1 MLRTMVLGLAGAA
14 MLAAPALAAPYV
26 AVDGN
31 KKYVAMLD
39 EGSVVKSAGVVNS
52 EALMVING
60 GKAVLVK
67 LQFDCA
73 ARTWRQQSSRDVN
86 ADSTLAAPIV
96 TGGPATVVQADTL
109 GASLLERACH
119 GRQVNASGGW
129 TRATLTEAVTAAR
142 AVLVRANSEP

>member
-1 MLRTMVLGLAGAA
+1 MLRSLVLGLAAA
-14 MLAAPALAAPYV
+14 ALLAAPAFAAPFV

-39 EGSVVKSAGVVNS
+39 EGSVVKSGDVVNS
-52 EALMVING
+52 EALMVVNS
-60 GKAVLVK
+60 GKAVLVR

-86 ADSTLAAPIV
+86 ADSTLAAPV
-96 TGGPATVVQADTL
+96 AASGPASVVQPETL

-129 TRATLTEAVTAAR
+129 TRATLTDALTAAR